1 MTRTGWCSTCLKR
14 IATAR
19 PIRRC
24 VASRSCC
31 VWLLERTAPWSSA
44 CGDLRLNTPDTS
56 SGSVMHWRSFRDPA
70 SYQNRCEHKTHT
82 AYIYTLSKPLIKK
95 KKKKTKLWVKNITMI
110 CCGPKTIFNQ
120 HLNRYASNTWWNN
133 MNIFLNIFLYFYFF
147 IYNLLKCCVSCL
159 IQSKS
164 KILRKIFLSF

>member
-70 SYQNRCEHKTHT
+70 SYQNRWEHKTHT
-82 AYIYTLSKPLIKK
+82 TYIYTLSKPLIKK
-95 KKKKTKLWVKNITMI
+95 KKTLWLKNMNMI
-110 CCGPKTIFNQ
+110 CCAPKTIFNQ
-120 HLNRYASNTWWNN
+120 HLWWNN
-133 MNIFLNIFLYFYFF
+133 MNIFLYFYFF